1 MAATAARHAACIAYA
16 SRVGATRPF
25 SSSRAVTRAVGGQ
38 RAALLG
44 GDDARARWTASTSAN
59 KSSSSSSSRRARTF
73 LTVHAKKK
81 GFAELLGNLAPPSAD
96 DYNGRPRL
104 VKGTVSAKQ
113 HVPASIPRPP
123 YADNGFLPGAFYT
136 LVPIRPRWRCGRRS
150 LRTFVWRISPAT
162 PRVQSPLSMPFN
174 SI

>member
-59 KSSSSSSSRRARTF
+59 KSSSSSSRRARTF

-150 LRTFVWRISPAT
+150 LRTFPG
-162 PRVQSPLSMPFN
+162 
-174 SI
+174 